1 MGGGIGLEDGR
12 ECAFAG
18 SSQIEV
24 CVGVEYGGRRV
35 RSCWQERGALRGD
48 ERAGWHGRLAG
59 YGVDE

>member
-35 RSCWQERGALRGD
+35 RSCWQERVL
-48 ERAGWHGRLAG
+48 
-59 YGVDE
+59 